1 MPLLPATTVISPD
14 EKAWSLAEVIR
25 QAPDYKGFRRYQ
37 HVIVVRG
44 DKLAEF
50 VVDMGRA
57 TKYRADQFRIPSLME
72 HTVGEL
78 WDIADRLRE
87 TAPARDRVE
96 PTDLVGEYN
105 KLLEWRTKANRARR
119 SSRRR
124 KLIHA

>member
-1 MPLLPATTVISPD
+1 MATT
-14 EKAWSLAEVIR
+14 
-25 QAPDYKGFRRYQ
+25 
-37 HVIVVRG
+37 